1 MRVSRQRT
9 LTPMQHG
16 EAQQS
21 RCDSFRHAQ
30 QRRVLHQLC
39 GPANTLAQELYQV
52 CRQLGLGA
60 QQAEELVAPDNRQ
73 LGAHH
78 RRCRCRPCHPV
89 EQSYLAKRVARP
101 DDVEKNLLAAGP
113 AGADAHPPAHNSA
126 QRVTRIAAQEDDS
139 PFRVDPPTPE
149 CRNPLQCHLRQPT
162 EQTVPLEHGFCSDG
176 QN

>member
-1 MRVSRQRT
+1 
-9 LTPMQHG
+9 MQHG

-78 RRCRCRPCHPV
+78 RRCGCRPCHAV
-89 EQSYLAKRVARP
+89 EQRYGAAFPALCGHRFRRTLRP
-101 DDVEKNLLAAGP
+101 RG
-113 AGADAHPPAHNSA
+113 SA
-126 QRVTRIAAQEDDS
+126 QRGIHVGRLAHAQQIEA
-139 PFRVDPPTPE
+139 
-149 CRNPLQCHLRQPT
+149 
-162 EQTVPLEHGFCSDG
+162 
-176 QN
+176 